1 MIDDENNNDNETQ
14 KTMMTM
20 EHRYLRPAGRGSSMD
35 EATLKREDAGVSR
48 RQTNK
53 QGAGWK
59 IVGIQSITYFRCWG
73 AGQHS
78 QFHGKKVAIQV
89 PSPNTG
95 CVKRNYLV
103 QHSANMFN
111 FLLQYVSSH
120 HCEHHQVM
128 FVGTASYRTGL
139 SGGFF
144 FSPFIFF
151 LPNNFGQL
159 IKLFLPWWL
168 MIQV

>member
-1 MIDDENNNDNETQ
+1 
-14 KTMMTM
+14 MTM

-95 CVKRNYLV
+95 CVKRNFFV
-103 QHSANMFN
+103 QHCNNAFC
-111 FLLQYVSSH
+111 QYVQFLCCSIYLLTIVNIIKS
-120 HCEHHQVM
+120 CLSEL
-128 FVGTASYRTGL
+128 FGTVLTFLGVS
-139 SGGFF
+139 
-144 FSPFIFF
+144 SPFIFF
-151 LPNNFGQL
+151 LPNYFGQL

>member
-1 MIDDENNNDNETQ
+1 MINDERQ
-14 KTMMTM
+14 KNRETMMMM

-78 QFHGKKVAIQV
+78 QFHGQEVAIQV

-103 QHSANMFN
+103 QHFFN
-111 FLLQYVSSH
+111 FFCCSIYLLTIVNIIKSCLSELLRTVLAFLGVSSPP
-120 HCEHHQVM
+120 
-128 FVGTASYRTGL
+128 L
-139 SGGFF
+139 S
-144 FSPFIFF
+144 FSSQTT
-151 LPNNFGQL
+151 LDN
-159 IKLFLPWWL
+159 
-168 MIQV
+168 

>member
-1 MIDDENNNDNETQ
+1 
-14 KTMMTM
+14 MMM

-78 QFHGKKVAIQV
+78 QFHGQEVAIQV

-95 CVKRNYLV
+95 CAKRNYLV
-103 QHSANMFN
+103 QHFWI
-111 FLLQYVSSH
+111 FVLQYISSH
-120 HCEHHQVM
+120 YCEHHQVM
-128 FVGTASYRTGL
+128 FAGTSWYRTFW
-139 SGGFF
+139 GFF
-144 FSPFIFF
+144 LLSLYPF
-151 LPNNFGQL
+151 PP
-159 IKLFLPWWL
+159 KLLWTINQTFPTL
-168 MIQV
+168 MIDDPGLVPIPRHRYITISRNFIHA